1 MQFTFGIITS
11 DNQESR
17 VQSIIDDINNYS
29 SGSEIVV
36 VGGSN
41 VYNNIKHV
49 DFDETIKSGWI
60 TKKKNL
66 ITENA
71 SNENIVYMHDYIT
84 ISKNWSQGWDWFGND
99 WDVCMTRI
107 ENLDGTRFRDWCAW
121 DDPELCYLPTGQHWA
136 CIVPYNY
143 SKTEHMY
150 ISGAYWV
157 AKKSVMEQE
166 PLDENLCWGES
177 EDVEW
182 SYRIRQN
189 YRYKMN
195 PYTSVKLLK
204 QKERI
209 LIDKSND

>member
-99 WDVCMTRI
+99 WDVCMTHFRRLLGGKK
-107 ENLDGTRFRDWCAW
+107 ECYGTR
-121 DDPELCYLPTGQHWA
+121 
-136 CIVPYNY
+136 
-143 SKTEHMY
+143 
-150 ISGAYWV
+150 
-157 AKKSVMEQE
+157 
-166 PLDENLCWGES
+166 
-177 EDVEW
+177 
-182 SYRIRQN
+182 
-189 YRYKMN
+189 
-195 PYTSVKLLK
+195 TS
-204 QKERI
+204 
-209 LIDKSND
+209 

>member
-17 VQSIIDDINNYS
+17 VQSIIDDINIYS
-29 SGSEIVV
+29 SVSEIVV

-84 ISKNWSQGWDWFGND
+84 ISKTG
-99 WDVCMTRI
+99 
-107 ENLDGTRFRDWCAW
+107 LKDGIGLAMIGMC
-121 DDPELCYLPTGQHWA
+121 
-136 CIVPYNY
+136 V
-143 SKTEHMY
+143 
-150 ISGAYWV
+150 
-157 AKKSVMEQE
+157 
-166 PLDENLCWGES
+166 
-177 EDVEW
+177 
-182 SYRIRQN
+182 
-189 YRYKMN
+189 
-195 PYTSVKLLK
+195 
-204 QKERI
+204 
-209 LIDKSND
+209 